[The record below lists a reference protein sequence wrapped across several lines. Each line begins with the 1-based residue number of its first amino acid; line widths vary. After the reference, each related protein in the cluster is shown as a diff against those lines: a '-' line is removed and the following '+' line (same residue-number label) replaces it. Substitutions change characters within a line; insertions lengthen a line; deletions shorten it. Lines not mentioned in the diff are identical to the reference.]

1 MERIHNSLYVLHH
14 LIGGIGQ
21 SSWELSYP
29 VYRFD
34 CGDLTGDSCP
44 EIAVGVIKT
53 TRHDPTRDKRL
64 FLFKLYQGRQG
75 LADTY
80 QALRA
85 SGITPW
91 ATGIPRK
98 NSSPL
103 PSYEKR
109 VSKRLSSTPCSS
121 RLKTGSMRKASRMY
135 AVLPS
140 TGLQAASGN
149 TRRSI
154 LRRSSSPSCTGAR
167 NSSPIPTYSNVT
179 RPTN

>member
-14 LIGGIGQ
+14 LIGGIEQ

-34 CGDLTGDSCP
+34 CGNLTGDSCP

-64 FLFKLYQGRQG
+64 FLFKLYQERQG

-85 SGITPW
+85 SGI
-91 ATGIPRK
+91 I
-98 NSSPL
+98 SPGLRAFHVRTAL
-103 PSYEKR
+103 PCHHTKKGCQSGCLQR
-109 VSKRLSSTPCSS
+109 R
-121 RLKTGSMRKASRMY
+121 A
-135 AVLPS
+135 LP
-140 TGLQAASGN
+140 A
-149 TRRSI
+149 
-154 LRRSSSPSCTGAR
+154 
-167 NSSPIPTYSNVT
+167 
-179 RPTN
+179 

>member
-85 SGITPW
+85 SGITPLGYGHSTEEQLSP
-91 ATGIPRK
+91 AIIRK
-98 NSSPL
+98 
-103 PSYEKR
+103 KG
-109 VSKRLSSTPCSS
+109 VKAPCSS

-179 RPTN
+179 TPTN